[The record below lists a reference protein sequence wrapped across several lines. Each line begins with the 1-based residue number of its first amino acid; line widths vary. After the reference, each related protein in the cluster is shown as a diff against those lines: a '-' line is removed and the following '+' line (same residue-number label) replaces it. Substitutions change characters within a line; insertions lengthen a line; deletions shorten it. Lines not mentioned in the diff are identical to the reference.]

1 MTEQEL
7 FTLLQKE
14 LHSVTVSITDNKG
27 LPWSTVMDVMLA
39 EEGKL
44 YFLAAKGNF
53 IYERLKESPFMAVSR
68 ILGKSPERMQAVTL
82 RGNVTNIGK
91 DRLDEI
97 FEKNAYLQ
105 EIYPNEKSRRVLE
118 VFCMEKGE
126 GEYITLHG
134 SKFQRESVSFG
145 GAQVIRKGYRIDE
158 KRCIGC
164 QGCRS
169 ICPVSCIR
177 NTFPRVIDEKRCIR
191 CGNCFQICLRRAIE
205 KLG

>member
-7 FTLLQKE
+7 FTLLQQE
-14 LHSVTVSITDNKG
+14 MHSVTVSIAG
-27 LPWSTVMDVMLA
+27 QEGIPRSTIMDVMLA
-39 EEGKL
+39 EEGGL
-44 YFLAAKGNF
+44 YVLAAKGSD
-53 IYERLKESPFMAVSR
+53 IYDRLKQSPAAAISG
-68 ILGKSPERMQAVTL
+68 ILGKSSENMRAVTL
-82 RGNVTNIGK
+82 KGNLRPNGK

-118 VFCMEKGE
+118 VFCMDKGE

-134 SKFQRESVSFG
+134 AEFRRELVSFG
-145 GAQVIRKGYRIDE
+145 GAQVIPKGYRIDE

-177 NTFPRVIDEKRCIR
+177 NTFPRFIDEQRCIR